1 MALPTLPIKLIAAIG
16 TTTAAAAAGAYIV
29 VNSMNA
35 GPTSSTSPTSSP
47 NGGEQ
52 SPFGKDPTPTSAQAG
67 TQVTLCVGSDRIL
80 RVAPNFAAECPE
92 GQQEFEL
99 EDIDPQL
106 CELCDPYEGPPDPGS
121 EKKAI
126 AELEQRIR
134 GLESPT
140 YFEVVDEKER
150 PIFQVKKGGVRMFK
164 NERTVAFVGTP
175 DDGAYFT
182 SRSAEGTEASLS
194 AVGNNVGILLGDTG
208 SNRIELGSRNAGP
221 FALRFPSGK
230 GLIAGIGQSRAG
242 TGAVIVGTLAGV
254 TAGSITATDGRGM
267 ISLTKDS
274 MPGGIAFTESI
285 NGGGLVDIGNN
296 TGDSAVKMGHN
307 SNRYGVVMT
316 GPVPG
321 FPYVP
326 RSGLPGSY
334 FFGCASGE
342 KPACSPTSPD

>member
-1 MALPTLPIKLIAAIG
+1 MALPIKVIAAIG
-16 TTTAAAAAGAYIV
+16 TTTAAAAASAYIV

-35 GPTSSTSPTSSP
+35 GPTSSSSPTSSTK
-47 NGGEQ
+47 GGEQ
-52 SPFGKDPTPTSAQAG
+52 SPFGKDPTPTTAKADSK
-67 TQVTLCVGSDRIL
+67 VTLCVGSDHIL

-92 GQQEFEL
+92 GQQEFLLDDKDE
-99 EDIDPQL
+99 QV
-106 CELCDPYEGPPDPGS
+106 CELCDPNKEPSGPFSDN
-121 EKKAI
+121 KAI

-134 GLESPT
+134 ALESPT
-140 YFEVVDEKER
+140 YFEVVDQKER
-150 PIFQVKKGGVRMFK
+150 PIFQVKNGGVRMI
-164 NERTVAFVGTP
+164 NQERTVAFVGTT
-175 DDGAYFT
+175 DEGAYFT
-182 SRSAEGTEASLS
+182 ARSPGGTEASLS
-194 AVGNNVGILLGDTG
+194 AVGNNVGILLGDNG

-242 TGAVIVGTLAGV
+242 TGAVLVGTLPGV
-254 TAGSITATDGRGM
+254 TAGSMTVSDGRGM
-267 ISLTKDS
+267 ISLTKDG
-274 MPGGIAFTESI
+274 MPGGIAFLESI

-296 TGDSAVKMGHN
+296 AGDSAVKMGHN
-307 SNRYGVVMT
+307 GHRYGVVMT

-342 KPACSPTSPD
+342 KPACMPTSPD